1 MSIGPSG
8 SLLARRIAP
17 RTVTEVNAVEDL
29 SHQLWTM
36 RELLEQLVYKLEVQR
51 LMLAAGRS
59 RWLPFVESEIE
70 AVVAAVTEV
79 ELARAHAAS
88 RVAVELGM
96 PATTRL
102 DDLVD
107 RLDEGWNEIM
117 RAHRLHLLSLYGQVE
132 DATNDN
138 RELAAKGLSRTRDVI
153 AALTDDDVDVYDP
166 AGEATSLNLAAQRLD
181 RMV

>member
-1 MSIGPSG
+1 MI
-8 SLLARRIAP
+8 
-17 RTVTEVNAVEDL
+17 RTVQWVNAVEDL

-70 AVVAAVTEV
+70 AVVAAITEV
-79 ELARAHAAS
+79 ELAREHAAG
-88 RVAVELGM
+88 RVAIDLGL
-96 PATTRL
+96 PSTTRL

-107 RLDEGWNEIM
+107 RLDDGWNEIM

-138 RELAAKGLSRTRDVI
+138 RELAARGLSRTREVI
-153 AALTDDDVDVYDP
+153 ASLTEDDVDVYDP
-166 AGEATSLNLAAQRLD
+166 AGEPATLNLAAQRLD